1 MSKIPNLYRLMYEYK
16 ITQKQLAESIGASQ
30 SNVSDWLNGKT
41 LPSADKLVALADF
54 FDVTIDYL
62 FGRTPP
68 ISSAPT
74 LSDTEQELVELFRSL
89 SPEQAE
95 MLLLTARTAAA
106 QNDRKAAK
114 KEDV

>member
-62 FGRTPP
+62 FGRTDVRTP
-68 ISSAPT
+68 A
-74 LSDTEQELVELFRSL
+74 
-89 SPEQAE
+89 AE
-95 MLLLTARTAAA
+95 TAQPLTDTARGKLYDELNQLSASDLDELLVFA
-106 QNDRKAAK
+106 QFLRYKHGLSK
-114 KEDV
+114 P